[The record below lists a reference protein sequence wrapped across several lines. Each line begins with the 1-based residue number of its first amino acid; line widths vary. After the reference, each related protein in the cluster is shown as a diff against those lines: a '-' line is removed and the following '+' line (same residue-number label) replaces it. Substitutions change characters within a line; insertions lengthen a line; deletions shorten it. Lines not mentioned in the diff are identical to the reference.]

1 MDCRKVY
8 QKLVRHDFG
17 RRPEEKIEEHLS
29 DCPNCRTAHEEFA
42 ALDQTLKEAMRF
54 EHHPEFW
61 DDFHYGLK
69 LRLEEEKCQKPLPS
83 LKKTSK
89 K

>member
-17 RRPEEKIEEHLS
+17 GRHEEEVEEHLS
-29 DCPNCRTAHEEFA
+29 DCPECRTTHETF
-42 ALDQTLKEAMRF
+42 LSIDQSLKEALRF

-69 LRLEEEKCQKPLPS
+69 LRLKESRRRRQPA
-83 LKKTSK
+83 
-89 K
+89 